1 MRLFILKVYLV
12 FLYFKFLKFKL
23 VNFRVFLI
31 IGSYIHGTRGFANQI
46 YINHRIG
53 SSLESNK
60 QETFE
65 QILDWP
71 MKKLLLSMG
80 NILPNNCKNIHYK
93 SIEFCKIPFLH
104 QALLKDNGYDIL
116 DSTLIQI
123 SNLITIKDS
132 CNNIFLIYQIT
143 CFYFLNFIKIKV
155 FSTTTYDQTKL
166 DNNHT
171 VILING
177 DIGII
182 EQFYKFDSEIYAVI
196 QFLKQTPYNFTI
208 AQATPDLALAL
219 LKINESIFFVPQ

>member
-1 MRLFILKVYLV
+1 MGWGYNSNWIHCNPRLVLSDRSA
-12 FLYFKFLKFKL
+12 FLLAKKL
-23 VNFRVFLI
+23 VNFRVFLK
-31 IGSYIHGTRGFANQI
+31 IGSYIHGSRGFANQI

-132 CNNIFLIYQIT
+132 LSV
-143 CFYFLNFIKIKV
+143 K
-155 FSTTTYDQTKL
+155 S
-166 DNNHT
+166 
-171 VILING
+171 
-177 DIGII
+177 
-182 EQFYKFDSEIYAVI
+182 
-196 QFLKQTPYNFTI
+196 FLK
-208 AQATPDLALAL
+208 
-219 LKINESIFFVPQ
+219 